1 MSARQFRIFYPCPVS
16 DFVYYLTGWNNLRF
30 GIYAVLKPI
39 TSRRCRNVQSQ
50 KHDANDADRD
60 AVGRAVRVH
69 RRRRGPCPIPQA
81 GSVCS
86 CVALFEPIC
95 TGSSRRTAPPGGAP
109 RRAAP
114 CHPALRASLDSTS
127 HAASKPVE
135 FVPADVPCP
144 RAALGKDAAH
154 RAHAPVVFQ
163 RAAGAIHQSLAY
175 RIAAGDNPILDPA
188 RDQAFFDADAAL
200 DGFPPVRRAALV
212 LHAVAKD
219 RAECQAGDTTY
230 ALDLAVGDA
239 VRRQPCP
246 PQHWKRGFTRSP
258 ILRL

>member
-1 MSARQFRIFYPCPVS
+1 VISVDGNALFF
-16 DFVYYLTGWNNLRF
+16 
-30 GIYAVLKPI
+30 
-39 TSRRCRNVQSQ
+39 TSRRIRPDSSNV
-50 KHDANDADRD
+50 DLID
-60 AVGRAVRVH
+60 AV
-69 RRRRGPCPIPQA
+69 A
-81 GSVCS
+81 G
-86 CVALFEPIC
+86 LPFEI
-95 TGSSRRTAPPGGAP
+95 
-109 RRAAP
+109 
-114 CHPALRASLDSTS
+114 L
-127 HAASKPVE
+127 
-135 FVPADVPCP
+135 PADVPCP

-154 RAHAPVVFQ
+154 RAHTPVLFQ

-188 RDQAFFDADAAL
+188 RDQAFFDSDAAL

-239 VRRQPCP
+239 VRHQPCP
-246 PQHWKRGFTRSP
+246 PQHRKRGFTRSP